1 MKKVTAGTEV
11 FGPFSSVIDE
21 AEKLICDD
29 VILYKIVIGEYL
41 VSDVLESD
49 FGPDVESRKA
59 LLIKRCKEDREA
71 KTNTNETVPFPVDIH
86 EIQTSNEIDI
96 RNLLV
101 KTTAAI
107 AIAGAGG
114 GSRNYSYTTAAKVR
128 ITMTVQQF
136 VSCSLSIM
144 AIKDQ
149 IFEDYETLRVSIE
162 NAADSDALD
171 VIESNW
177 PT

>member
-1 MKKVTAGTEV
+1 MRYAIIEDGKVVNIAVSETALETNWIQSDTAKNGDSWD
-11 FGPFSSVIDE
+11 GSAFSLPAVVVADR
-21 AEKLICDD
+21 KLTMI
-29 VILYKIVIGEYL
+29 
-41 VSDVLESD
+41 
-49 FGPDVESRKA
+49 A
-59 LLIKRCKEDREA
+59 RCKADREA
-71 KTNTNETVPFPVDIH
+71 KTNTNETVAFPVDRH

-114 GSRNYSYTTAAKVR
+114 GSRNYSYTTAGKVR
-128 ITMTVQQF
+128 VTMTVQQF
-136 VSCSLSIM
+136 VNCALSIM

-162 NAADSDALD
+162 NAADNDALD
-171 VIESNW
+171 TIEKNW

>member
-1 MKKVTAGTEV
+1 MRYAIIKNGIVLNVGSAESAIESNWIQSDTAKNGDSWD
-11 FGPFSSVIDE
+11 GSAFSLPAVVVADR
-21 AEKLICDD
+21 KLTMI
-29 VILYKIVIGEYL
+29 
-41 VSDVLESD
+41 
-49 FGPDVESRKA
+49 A
-59 LLIKRCKEDREA
+59 RCKADREA
-71 KTNTNETVPFPVDIH
+71 KTNTNETVAFPVDRH

-114 GSRNYSYTTAAKVR
+114 GSRNYSYTTAGKVR

-136 VSCSLSIM
+136 VNCALSIM

-149 IFEDYETLRVSIE
+149 IFEDYETLRVAID

-171 VIESNW
+171 AIEQNW